1 MGGLR
6 AFEAGAPHTASL
18 PAASTLRLPNSTLS
32 TQETIMHP
40 PTTSPRLR
48 GLILTGILSALAVS
62 FSGLSAAADSEPV
75 RTAIVKYND
84 LNVSS
89 PQGAD
94 ALYRRIR
101 SEAAKVCSLP
111 FEDGLQA
118 KIAEAG
124 CTRTAIRDAVIKVN
138 EPALFNVYNAKNRTP
153 LPAMLAA

>member
-1 MGGLR
+1 M
-6 AFEAGAPHTASL
+6 HT
-18 PAASTLRLPNSTLS
+18 
-32 TQETIMHP
+32 
-40 PTTSPRLR
+40 PTTSTHLR

-111 FEDGLQA
+111 FEDSLQA

-138 EPALFNVYNAKNRTP
+138 ETALSNVYNANNKTA
-153 LPAMLAA
+153 LPIMLAAGQAR